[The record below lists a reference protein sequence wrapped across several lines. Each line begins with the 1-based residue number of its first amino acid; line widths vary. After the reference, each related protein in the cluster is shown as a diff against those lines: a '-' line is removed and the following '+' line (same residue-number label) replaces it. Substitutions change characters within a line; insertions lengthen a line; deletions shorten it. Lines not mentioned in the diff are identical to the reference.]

1 MTANKLDG
9 QLTLPLPEPGHDA
22 KLARRITPG
31 WQTQAACQT
40 MPGDV
45 FYPEPDATGEH
56 VEAAALT
63 MCNGCR
69 VRSSCR
75 ATALL
80 DGEQG
85 VWGGTTEADRDRMQ
99 TAISQGVSVDAV
111 LVETI
116 RPRVDDE
123 GAAA

>member
-1 MTANKLDG
+1 MTANTSDG
-9 QLTLPLPEPGHDA
+9 QLALPLPDPGHDTQ
-22 KLARRITPG
+22 LARRITPG

-45 FYPEPDATGEH
+45 FYPEPDERGQA

-63 MCNGCR
+63 TCNGCR

-80 DGEQG
+80 NNEQG
-85 VWGGTTEADRDRMQ
+85 VWGGTTDADRDRMH
-99 TAISQGVSVDAV
+99 TALSQGVSVDAV
-111 LVETI
+111 LIETI